1 MEQRYRILADTA
13 VLAGEI
19 MLKAGAE
26 TCRVEDTI
34 RRILSTSGF
43 EHCEAFVVTTC
54 ILVTLE
60 SPDAQVIC
68 LNRRVR
74 GKSTNLGNID
84 LVNTISRRFCQGELS
99 LAETYRQLKELRP
112 VRYPDWLTYLCM
124 VGTAVCFTWILGG
137 GAAECAVSAV
147 NGLYFMVSRILNRR
161 LRVNDFV
168 FNLFASFLMAFTCL
182 AAQVLWDP
190 GLLAEPTIAG
200 SIMALLPG
208 LAMTNG
214 IRDTLEGDYM
224 SGAARMIEAF
234 VTAASLALGIGTGM
248 ACCRILFSLG
258 KGVLA

>member
-1 MEQRYRILADTA
+1 MEEHYRMLADTA

-43 EHCEAFVVTTC
+43 DHCEAFVVTTG
-54 ILVTLE
+54 IMVTLE
-60 SPDAQVIC
+60 SPGSQVIS

-84 LVNTISRRFCQGELS
+84 LVNTISRQFCRGDLG
-99 LAETYRQLKELRP
+99 LPETYRRLKNLEP
-112 VRYPDWLTYLCM
+112 VQYPHWLTHLCM
-124 VGTAVCFTWILGG
+124 VGTAACFTWILGG
-137 GAAECAVSAV
+137 KGPECAVAAV
-147 NGLYFMVSRILNRR
+147 NGLYFIGSRILNRK
-161 LRVNDFV
+161 LHLNDFV
-168 FNLFASFLMAFTCL
+168 FNMFASFLMAFTCL
-182 AAQVLWDP
+182 ASQELFAPD
-190 GLLAEPTIAG
+190 LLAEPTIAG

-224 SGAARMIEAF
+224 SGTARMIEAF
-234 VTAASLALGIGTGM
+234 VTAASLALGIGIGM
-248 ACCRILFSLG
+248 ACCQLLFSLG
-258 KGVLA
+258 KGVMA